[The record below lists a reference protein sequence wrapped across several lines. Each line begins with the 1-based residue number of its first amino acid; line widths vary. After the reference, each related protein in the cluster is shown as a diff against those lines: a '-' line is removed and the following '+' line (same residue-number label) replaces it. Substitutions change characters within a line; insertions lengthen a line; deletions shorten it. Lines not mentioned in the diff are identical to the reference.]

1 MPEMKPIALSGFWR
15 IPIVGIPLAFLLL
28 YSDNLHCDQYAT
40 FLGAAL
46 GGRHPEEGLAPQV
59 FPLIYKDW
67 VGLPIR
73 LLATASVFLSVMGSF
88 IMLRMQRQRRC
99 GFWPAVAV
107 SLALALLPG
116 IGSWLFGQP
125 VLGERFEA
133 LGYPAS
139 TVGLAVSWIA
149 VIPSIFV
156 RARRRR
162 EGAD

>member
-1 MPEMKPIALSGFWR
+1 
-15 IPIVGIPLAFLLL
+15 
-28 YSDNLHCDQYAT
+28 
-40 FLGAAL
+40 
-46 GGRHPEEGLAPQV
+46 
-59 FPLIYKDW
+59 
-67 VGLPIR
+67 
-73 LLATASVFLSVMGSF
+73 
-88 IMLRMQRQRRC
+88 MQRQRRC